1 MTTANKTDFRGSE
14 ATDYLRCAKRYDYA
28 WRQNLQPKQR
38 NSKLTIGS
46 AIHKFLEVLYATGS
60 KMGAV
65 VALERYLEEEC
76 TGMDEM
82 EYRDLLYLSLNICD
96 HYFDHYKMDKQW
108 TVVEV
113 EMPFRIHLEGNNYYT
128 GTIDLLVKDQDGKHW
143 IVDHKTTSNLDIYDK
158 NSDMDRQISRYWW
171 AIERCMDIKIEG
183 FIYNIILKDYPV
195 PPKQLK
201 SGQLSK
207 DKAQKTTAEMYRN
220 EINSLGLKEEDYT
233 DFLQYLEENPKE
245 FFRRIK
251 VERNISEMRAAID
264 ELTDVIHDIRDK
276 HRNGRWYRNITKD
289 CSWDCPFKALCVA
302 EMDGSNAD
310 HIRNELFTV
319 KDDADEANES

>member
-1 MTTANKTDFRGSE
+1 MTMANKTDYRGSE
-14 ATDYLRCAKRYDYA
+14 ATDYLRCPKRYDYA
-28 WRQNLQPKQR
+28 WRQNLEPRKR
-38 NSKLTIGS
+38 NEKLTIGS
-46 AIHKFLEVLYATGS
+46 AIHKFLEVLYATKS

-65 VALERYLEEEC
+65 VALAQYMEEEC

-82 EYRDLLYLSLNICD
+82 EYKDILYLTLNICD
-96 HYFDHYKMDKQW
+96 HYIEHYKMDKQW
-108 TVVEV
+108 EVVDV
-113 EMPFRIHLEGNNYYT
+113 EMPFKIHLEGTIWYT

-143 IVDHKTTSNLDIYDK
+143 LVDHKTTANLDIYDK
-158 NSDMDRQISRYWW
+158 NSDMDRQISRYWY
-171 AIERCMDIKIEG
+171 AIERYLDIKIQG

-220 EINSLGLKEEDYT
+220 EISNLGLNESDYT

-251 VERNISEMRAAID
+251 VERNISEMRASIS
-264 ELTDVIHDIRDK
+264 ELTDVIFDIRDK

-289 CSWDCPFKALCVA
+289 CHWDCPFKTLCVA

-319 KDDADEANES
+319 KEDAE